1 MNPNPFSIPVVDAV
15 PDLQNFLQQQLYS
28 FLQQQLRQAGR
39 RNHNRKA
46 FQLHFEVDWDRLLIS
61 IDLSTPIKL
70 DPQRI
75 VWLLEKLL
83 REFLIESV
91 SSDIDHH
98 SALFPTSFV
107 ITLSLWEP
115 GRQHTY
121 ICHSFTIA
129 SEEVVSNCAPE
140 TAITE
145 TAITEAGCLSLNDSG
160 EAKALT
166 PDHVGLNDSS
176 ERKTFNVSDCISE
189 DFLSLDPEKHSL
201 PTASVL
207 DAPKATERSKGAG
220 RVKPIAALALIVAG
234 ISGGL
239 SYYAFAQE
247 KTAHPSVSAPAPAST
262 SVSTPALAVSALGR
276 IEPNGGII
284 KVSVANAQDS
294 RVNQLMVNEGDRVE
308 AGQVIAILQGADK
321 KQAALVEAQHNVEI
335 ARAKLIQARSG
346 TAKTGEISAQ
356 TSNIGRLEAQLR
368 TATTEKQAEIDQ
380 IQVKLRNAERDYLRH
395 QQLSDRGAISHSV
408 LEKKQEAVDM
418 AQAELEQ
425 VEAQLQNV
433 TETLDKQIQQERSLL
448 SNLSEV
454 RPVDVNVFQAQ
465 LEYALTQVDQ
475 AKAELDDLSVRAPVA
490 GQILKINTRVGEQ
503 VSMGE
508 GIVELGQTEK
518 MYAIAEV
525 YETDVSQI
533 QAGHRATIVS
543 ENGGFVGEIQGIVEQ
558 IGLQIK
564 KKNILDSDPAAEKDA
579 RVVEVKILLEPNDIG
594 KVARLSNLQVRVR
607 IDVNEKN
614 RERSLNEGRGRRVY

>member
-1 MNPNPFSIPVVDAV
+1 MNPNPFGIPVVDAV

-39 RNHNRKA
+39 RSQNRKA
-46 FQLHFEVDWDRLLIS
+46 NPLHVEVDWDRLLIS

-70 DPQRI
+70 NPQQI
-75 VWLLEKLL
+75 FWLLEKLL
-83 REFLIESV
+83 RECLIESG

-98 SALFPTSFV
+98 SMLFPTSFV

-129 SEEVVSNCAPE
+129 GEEVSNCS
-140 TAITE
+140 TE
-145 TAITEAGCLSLNDSG
+145 TTLLGTGRLSLNDSDA
-160 EAKALT
+160 AKGLT
-166 PDHVGLNDSS
+166 PDNVDLSDSS
-176 ERKTFNVSDCISE
+176 SRKAFNGSDYINSDCINKENE
-189 DFLSLDPEKHSL
+189 DFLSLDPEESAL

-207 DAPKATERSKGAG
+207 DAPKSVERSKGVS
-220 RVKPIAALALIVAG
+220 RIRPIAALVLIAAG

-239 SYYAFAQE
+239 GYYAFAQE
-247 KTAHPSVSAPAPAST
+247 KTTHSSVSVPASAST
-262 SVSTPALAVSALGR
+262 STPTLAVAALGR

-308 AGQVIAILQGADK
+308 AGQVIAILQGSDK

-335 ARAKLIQARSG
+335 ARAKLMQARSG

-356 TSNIGRLEAQLR
+356 TSNIGRLEAQRR
-368 TATTEKQAEIDQ
+368 TAMTEKQAEIEQ
-380 IQVKLRNAERDYLRH
+380 IQVKLKNAERDYLRH
-395 QQLSDRGAISHSV
+395 YHLSDRGAISHSV

-475 AKAELDDLSVRAPVA
+475 AKAELDDLSVRSPVP

-503 VSMGE
+503 VRMGE

-518 MYAIAEV
+518 MYTIAEV
-525 YETDVSQI
+525 YETDVSKI
-533 QAGHRATIVS
+533 QVGHRAAIVS
-543 ENGGFVGEIQGIVEQ
+543 ENGGFAGEIRGIVEQ

-564 KKNILDSDPAAEKDA
+564 KKNILDSDPAVEKDA
-579 RVVEVKILLEPNDIG
+579 RVVEVKILLEPKDIG

-607 IDVNEKN
+607 IDVNEKK
-614 RERSLNEGRGRRVY
+614 L